1 MVLLAPPALWF
12 LGLLL
17 AGNAE
22 VMLNQPSSKLAPL
35 GNVTQLP
42 CTLSGDSIT
51 TIASHTIVWLQ
62 RKHQGSPKRILYY
75 KDESNQHK
83 VSGVPD
89 RFSAFK
95 DAQSSTCYLAIS
107 GVQAEDDGIYYC
119 LTSAG
124 GEYHSALA

>member
-1 MVLLAPPALWF
+1 MVLLAPPSLCF
-12 LGLLL
+12 LGLFF

-22 VMLNQPSSKLAPL
+22 AMLNQPSSMLAPP
-35 GNVTQLP
+35 GSVTQLP
-42 CTLSGDSIT
+42 CTLPSGS
-51 TIASHTIVWLQ
+51 IASHTIVWLQ

-83 VSGVPD
+83 ASGVPD

-95 DAQSSTCYLAIS
+95 DAQSSTCYLTIS
-107 GVQAEDDGIYYC
+107 GVQAEDEGIYYC